1 MPPANLDSYLRVLD
15 RIAAACARSGRNPN
29 DVTIVGVTKAHPRE
43 ILSKARALKLT
54 DLGENKVQEAIEKY
68 SDVGVGA
75 IDYSVRLHMIGHL
88 QTNKAKRAVEL
99 FDCIDTID
107 RIETAEIVDRFARE
121 SGKRLRV
128 LMQVNTSGEPQKSG
142 IEPLRAVELGSCLL
156 NLKNIDF
163 QGFMTV
169 GQLEGNELSIR
180 KSFADLRRTR
190 DRVCQELKIQSL
202 PVLSMGMS
210 DDFEWAVE
218 EGATEIRLGTILWGP
233 REL

>member
-1 MPPANLDSYLRVLD
+1 MD
-15 RIAAACARSGRNPN
+15 RIATACARSGRNPN
-29 DVTIVGVTKAHPRE
+29 EVTIVGVTKGHSKE

-68 SDVGVGA
+68 SDMRVGA

-88 QTNKAKRAVEL
+88 QSNKAKRAVEL
-99 FDCIDTID
+99 FDSIDTID
-107 RIETAEIVDRFARE
+107 QPDTAQIVDKLANE
-121 SGKRLRV
+121 AGKRLRV

-142 IEPLRAVELGSCLL
+142 IEPDRAVELGSCLL
-156 NLKNIDF
+156 NLKNLDF
-163 QGFMTV
+163 QGFMTI
-169 GQLEGNELSIR
+169 GPLEGDERAVR
-180 KSFADLRRTR
+180 KSFEDLRKVR
-190 DRVCQELKIQSL
+190 DRVSQELKIQTL

-210 DDFEWAVE
+210 DDFEWAIE

>member
-1 MPPANLDSYLRVLD
+1 MPPANFDSYQRVLD
-15 RIAAACARSGRNPN
+15 RIATACQRSGRNPSE
-29 DVTIVGVTKAHPRE
+29 VTIVGVTKGHSSE

-68 SDVGVGA
+68 SDVRVGA

-88 QTNKAKRAVEL
+88 QSNKAKRAVEL
-99 FDCIDTID
+99 FDSIDTID
-107 RIETAEIVDRFARE
+107 QPDTAQIVDKLAGE
-121 SGKRLRV
+121 AGKRLRV
-128 LMQVNTSGEPQKSG
+128 LIQVNTSGEPQKSG
-142 IEPLRAVELGSCLL
+142 IEPDRAIELGSCLL

-163 QGFMTV
+163 QGFMTIGPLDGDV
-169 GQLEGNELSIR
+169 RSIR
-180 KSFADLRRTR
+180 KSFEDLRKIR

-210 DDFEWAVE
+210 DDFEWAIE